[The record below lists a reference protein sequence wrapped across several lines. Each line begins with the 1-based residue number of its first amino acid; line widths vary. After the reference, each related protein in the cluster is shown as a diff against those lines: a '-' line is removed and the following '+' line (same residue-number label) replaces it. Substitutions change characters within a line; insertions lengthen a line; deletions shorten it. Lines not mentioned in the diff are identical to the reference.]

1 MLFIGACQA
10 YVTLCRCHVTLST
23 KRARD
28 MTASGRYCCKTPK
41 MPCDQFSAK
50 RRNKRQLPI
59 DVPSS
64 APTKSLVGSSPIDVA
79 PRMIIRSLRLR
90 AGKIVFGDAK
100 RLLQQDRHQA
110 DVGPVANSVCY
121 RGIVLQNSAGL
132 DCRV

>member
-1 MLFIGACQA
+1 
-10 YVTLCRCHVTLST
+10 
-23 KRARD
+23 
-28 MTASGRYCCKTPK
+28 

-50 RRNKRQLPI
+50 RRKKRQLPI

-121 RGIVLQNSAGL
+121 RGDCVAKLGRSRLQSL
-132 DCRV
+132 VV